1 MASLCLN
8 SFSLSPSSHPKRL
21 TETNSLSSSSSSSSS
36 NGNLATA
43 LKPIVVNGS
52 PPTFVSA
59 PARRI
64 IAVGDLHGD
73 LDQARSA
80 LEMAGVL
87 SSDGED
93 LWTGGDSV
101 LVQLG
106 DVLDRGDDEIAILSL
121 LRSLD
126 IQAKAEGGAVFQV
139 NGNHETMNVEGDFR
153 YVEPGAF
160 DECADFLEYLNEYE
174 YDWEEA
180 FAGWCSVSRRW
191 KDERKMSRNN
201 WGPWNLVKVLKFSV
215 LVLVTCITYRV
226 SGQRQKGVIS
236 RSVLFRPGGPL
247 ACELARHAVV
257 LKVND
262 WIFCHGGLLPH
273 HVAYGLERMN
283 MEVSQWM
290 RGLIDED
297 TSPHMPFIATKGYDS
312 VVWNRLYSRDIS
324 DLEDFQISQ
333 ASTLINAILKKTLQA
348 VGAKGMV
355 VGHTPQYSGANCEY
369 NCSIWRIDVGMSS
382 GVLNSRPEDV
392 YQVSGHAVYL
402 VPRAIFL
409 WDVAVD
415 CAVVT
420 VLVAIKL
427 VSLANQPRIV
437 AVEIANLGNVAF
449 QMVPLVMWMRIVAV
463 DLATTLVIPV
473 AVYLVPLASRVGIVA
488 MEVATHQVNV
498 AFYLVHLATLKRNV
512 AVELV
517 NL

>member
-21 TETNSLSSSSSSSSS
+21 THETSLSSSSSSSS

-43 LKPIVVNGS
+43 LKPIVVHGS

-160 DECADFLEYLNEYE
+160 DECADFLEYLNEYG

-191 KDERKMSRNN
+191 KDEQKMSRNN
-201 WGPWNLVKVLKFSV
+201 WGPWNLVK
-215 LVLVTCITYRV
+215 
-226 SGQRQKGVIS
+226 RQKGVIA

-262 WIFCHGGLLPH
+262 WIFCHGGLLPR

-290 RGLIDED
+290 KGLIDED

-333 ASTLINAILKKTLQA
+333 INAILKETLQA

-382 GVLNSRPEDV
+382 GVLNSRPE
-392 YQVSGHAVYL
+392 
-402 VPRAIFL
+402 
-409 WDVAVD
+409 
-415 CAVVT
+415 
-420 VLVAIKL
+420 VL
-427 VSLANQPRIV
+427 
-437 AVEIANLGNVAF
+437 EIRDDKARVIRSKRDTFSEL
-449 QMVPLVMWMRIVAV
+449 QMV
-463 DLATTLVIPV
+463 D
-473 AVYLVPLASRVGIVA
+473 YL
-488 MEVATHQVNV
+488 
-498 AFYLVHLATLKRNV
+498 
-512 AVELV
+512 
-517 NL
+517 